1 MKTNFSIITINK
13 NNAIGLKATIESV
26 KKQKITK
33 FKFEH
38 IIIDGR
44 SHDKSK
50 NIIKKNKKYFSF
62 SQSKKDDGIYN
73 AMNIG
78 IKKAKFDW
86 LIFLNSGDTFCEN
99 NTLKKIS
106 AIIEKKPSI
115 YYGNIIQTYRSE
127 KKIRTPIDEK
137 KLFKIVK
144 SNQIFH
150 QGCVISKNLNL
161 KNLYDEKLKIISD
174 YKFLYNV
181 FNKKKIFKKINLNIA
196 VVPTGGISSKNKFQ
210 SVIEKKNFFSK
221 KKISIINSLYL
232 QYEFLKYYILEKLNN
247 LS

>member
-38 IIIDGR
+38 IIIDGK

-106 AIIEKKPSI
+106 AMIEKKPRLPSI
-115 YYGNIIQTYRSE
+115 RELNENISSRSAKLRYII
-127 KKIRTPIDEK
+127 KKKDFYDFNTD
-137 KLFKIVK
+137 IVK
-144 SNQIFH
+144 KFKALLEIE
-150 QGCVISKNLNL
+150 NLG
-161 KNLYDEKLKIISD
+161 DKL
-174 YKFLYNV
+174 
-181 FNKKKIFKKINLNIA
+181 
-196 VVPTGGISSKNKFQ
+196 
-210 SVIEKKNFFSK
+210 
-221 KKISIINSLYL
+221 
-232 QYEFLKYYILEKLNN
+232 
-247 LS
+247 